1 MTELVKKNTL
11 FPAFFDDFFT
21 KDFMNWNDKN
31 FTKFGS
37 TLPSANIK
45 EDEKT
50 YMIQLAVPGLRKEDF
65 TIEFKNGILSVSS
78 EKKVEKEDKDK
89 EGNFIRR
96 EFAYS
101 SFQRTFS
108 LPEDIMEDKIEAI
121 YKEGILT
128 VNILKKEVKPVIAKK
143 TITVK

>member
-1 MTELVKKNTL
+1 MSELVKKNTL

-21 KDFMNWNDKN
+21 KDFINWNDKN

-45 EDEKT
+45 EDDKT
-50 YMIQLAVPGLRKEDF
+50 YMIQIAVPGLRKEDF
-65 TIEFKNGILSVSS
+65 EIEYKNGILSVSS

-89 EGNFIRR
+89 EGNYIRK
-96 EFAYS
+96 EFTYS
-101 SFQRTFS
+101 TFQRTFS
-108 LPEDIMEDKIEAI
+108 LPEDIMEDKIEAN

-128 VNILKKEVKPVIAKK
+128 VNINKKEVKPVIAKK
-143 TITVK
+143 TIMVK